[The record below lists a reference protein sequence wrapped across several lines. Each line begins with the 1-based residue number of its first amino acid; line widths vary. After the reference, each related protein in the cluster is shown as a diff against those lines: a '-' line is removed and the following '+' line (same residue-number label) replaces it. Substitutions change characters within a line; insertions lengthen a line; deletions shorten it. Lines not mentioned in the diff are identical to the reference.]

1 MKVLHRGE
9 FLELRREG
17 HWEYV
22 RRAKASGSVH
32 ILAVTDAQE
41 LLLVQQYRVP
51 VGQDTIELPAGV
63 IGDEA
68 EFAEESV
75 LECARRELLEE
86 TGYQASQVELI
97 QRSPTA
103 PGMSSE
109 IQHLVRA
116 TGLVRMGE
124 GGGVA
129 GENITV
135 HRVDLRSVGQWLEQQ
150 QGGGLLLD
158 HRVHAA
164 LYWCEKKPTDHSHKA

>member
-1 MKVLHRGE
+1 MKLLHRGE

-32 ILAVTDAQE
+32 LLAVTDARE

-68 EFAEESV
+68 EFSGESV

-103 PGMSSE
+103 PGMTSE

-116 TGLVRMGE
+116 SGLLRVGE
-124 GGGVA
+124 GGGVE

-135 HRVDLRSVGQWLEQQ
+135 LAVKLTEAHDWLEAQASE
-150 QGGGLLLD
+150 GKLID
-158 HRVHAA
+158 HRVYLA
-164 LYWCEKKPTDHSHKA
+164 LYWAHL

>member
-22 RRAKASGSVH
+22 RRAHASGSVH

-75 LECARRELLEE
+75 LDCARRELLEE
-86 TGYQASQVELI
+86 TGYQARQVELI

-103 PGMSSE
+103 PGMTSE

-116 TGLVRMGE
+116 SGLTAIDG
-124 GGGVA
+124 GGGVVA
-129 GENITV
+129 PHV
-135 HRVDLRSVGQWLEQQ
+135 VC
-150 QGGGLLLD
+150 GGLERSRADSFACGFSGRERKRLFIARSLLD
-158 HRVHAA
+158 
-164 LYWCEKKPTDHSHKA
+164 

>member
-22 RRAKASGSVH
+22 RRAHASGSVH

-75 LECARRELLEE
+75 LDCARRELLEE
-86 TGYQASQVELI
+86 TGYQARQVELI

-103 PGMSSE
+103 PGMTSE

-116 TGLVRMGE
+116 SGLTAIDG

-135 HRVDLRSVGQWLEQQ
+135 HTVDVGRVDAWLREQEAV
-150 QGGGLLLD
+150 GLLVD
-158 HRVHAA
+158 HRVFLG
-164 LYWCEKKPTDHSHKA
+164 LYWATR